1 MRRLRLVIEEHVLV
15 LTCKVVPKA
24 LRTYRHF
31 EAEIAVCRRATCLS
45 LEELPDEIV
54 RKLRLTGGMVIT
66 SMPKWGANILPPF
79 KEGSEY
85 LRLVLSEEC

>member
-1 MRRLRLVIEEHVLV
+1 VVDEYALV

-31 EAEIAVCRRATCLS
+31 EAEIAVCRRATCLN
-45 LEELPDEIV
+45 LDEFPADV
-54 RKLRLTGGMVIT
+54 VKKLRVTGGVVIT
-66 SMPKWGANILPPF
+66 SMPEWGSGILPPF

-85 LRLVLSEEC
+85 LRLMLSEEC

>member
-1 MRRLRLVIEEHVLV
+1 VVEERVLV

-31 EAEIAVCRRATCLS
+31 EAEIAVCRRAKCLS
-45 LEELPDEIV
+45 LEELPEEIV
-54 RKLRLTGGMVIT
+54 KKLRLTGGVVIT
-66 SMPKWGANILPPF
+66 SMPDWGAEVLPPF
-79 KEGSEY
+79 REGAEY